1 MLCGSEA
8 EPIRDT
14 VSTRFVAELRCLPLS
29 AFCVTL
35 LMFVALLPA
44 RAEILEQVL
53 VKVNGDI
60 ITKTEFEQRQVSVL
74 RQRPEL
80 ANTTSDSAELKKAV
94 AEVTP
99 ELILSAVDELLIIQ
113 RGRELG
119 YTLGDE
125 QFAKIL
131 ENIKK
136 ENKLENDEQFHA
148 ALKQEGLSMPDLR
161 KSLERQMLISRV
173 QETEVMGKIAVTEAE
188 ARAYYAK
195 HDAQFTTPS
204 QITLREI
211 LIEVPVTD
219 RGINAAKNDEAR
231 AKAEDVRKRLLA
243 GEPFPRLAADLSD
256 APSKANGGL
265 IGPLSRGDLAA
276 PLQKRLT
283 GMKVGD
289 ITEVI
294 STPRGYQILKLE
306 TRTEEKVKSFDDA
319 RNEISEKVADEKRRG
334 ELQKYVEKLRAQ
346 AIIQWKNDELKKAY
360 EQALADRKAKLAETT
375 AQ

>member
-1 MLCGSEA
+1 MLNRSW
-8 EPIRDT
+8 R
-14 VSTRFVAELRCLPLS
+14 TRRLPLPVFFVALLVL
-29 AFCVTL
+29 VT
-35 LMFVALLPA
+35 LLPA
-44 RAEILEQVL
+44 RAEIIEQVL

-60 ITKTEFEQRQVSVL
+60 ITKTDFEQRQVSVL

-80 ANTTSDSAELKKAV
+80 ANAGADNAELRKAV

-99 ELILSAVDELLIIQ
+99 ELILSAVDELLMIQ

-131 ENIKK
+131 ENIKR
-136 ENKLENDEQFHA
+136 ENKIENDEQFQA
-148 ALKQEGLSMPDLR
+148 ALKQEGLTMPELR
-161 KSLERQMLISRV
+161 KSMERQMLISRV

-195 HDAQFTTPS
+195 HDSQFTTPS

-211 LIEVPVTD
+211 LIEVPITD
-219 RGINAAKNDEAR
+219 RGINAAQNDEAR
-231 AKAEDVRKRLLA
+231 AKADGIRKRLLA

-265 IGPLSRGDLAA
+265 IGPLSRAELAA
-276 PLQKRLT
+276 PLQKMLA

-289 ITEVI
+289 ITEMI
-294 STPRGYQILKLE
+294 NTPRGYQILKLE
-306 TRTEEKVKSFDDA
+306 ARTEEKVKSFDDA

-334 ELQKYVEKLRAQ
+334 ELQKYLEKLRGQ

-360 EQALADRKAKLAETT
+360 EQALADRKARLTETP